1 MSSADIFVGE
11 VVGTAILILFGAGV
25 VAAVVL
31 NHSKAEDAGWVVI
44 APGWGFGVM
53 AGAHTAA
60 PLSGGA
66 RRRCVERPRR
76 AEAPLAEGRR
86 VAPAAEASVR
96 DRAYRNWR
104 RAVGKSLGWTQD
116 GDG

>member
-1 MSSADIFVGE
+1 MSSADIVVGE
-11 VVGTAILILFGAGV
+11 GIGTAILIPFGAGV

-31 NHSKAEDAGWVVI
+31 NHSKTKDAGWVVI

-53 AGAHTAA
+53 AGAYTAA

-66 RRRCVERPRR
+66 RHRCVERPRR
-76 AEAPLAEGRR
+76 AEVPLAEGRR
-86 VAPAAEASVR
+86 VAPAIEASVR
-96 DRAYRNWR
+96 GRAYRNWR
-104 RAVGKSLGWTQD
+104 RAVDKSLGWTQD